1 MIGLKIAWK
10 SEETNT
16 YKNDAKNLECLIIAE
31 RKVLWR
37 NWDSSD
43 AFLFS
48 LTQTLCKGVK

>member
-31 RKVLWR
+31 RKYFGGIGIPVML
-37 NWDSSD
+37 SY
-43 AFLFS
+43 FL
-48 LTQTLCKGVK
+48 